1 MPKRA
6 TPLTAVAVKNAK
18 PGIYVDGGGLQL
30 VVKPTGAA
38 AWIYRYTL
46 AGRRRDMG
54 LGPARGPAAI
64 ARAEARGRAGKARE
78 LIQAGVD
85 PLERREANAAAAK
98 AAAKAAA
105 RQSVTFQDAAERYI
119 ASHEADWRG

>member
-64 ARAEARGRAGKARE
+64 ALAEARGRAGKARE

-85 PLERREANAAAAK
+85 PLENGLAPLPWSGGCLGDYG
-98 AAAKAAA
+98 
-105 RQSVTFQDAAERYI
+105 SVLVC
-119 ASHEADWRG
+119 SS